1 MLSEFHQRER
11 LSKAINATILYLIP
25 KIQNPVFF
33 KDYRPISLIGC
44 IYKPLSKILAN
55 RLERV
60 LPHIISPPQG
70 AFIQNR
76 QILDGILIANE
87 FIHSRKRADKEGVI
101 SKIDWKRLVIMSN
114 GIL

>member
-11 LSKAINATILYLIP
+11 WSKAINATFVCLIP
-25 KIQNPVFF
+25 KIQNPVF
-33 KDYRPISLIGC
+33 KDYMPISLIGC

-60 LPHIISPPQG
+60 LPHNISPPQG
-70 AFIQNR
+70 ASIQNR
-76 QILDGILIANE
+76 HILDGILIANE
-87 FIHSRKRADKEGVI
+87 FIHSRKRAHKEGVI
-101 SKIDWKRLVIMSN
+101 FKIYWKRLVIMSN